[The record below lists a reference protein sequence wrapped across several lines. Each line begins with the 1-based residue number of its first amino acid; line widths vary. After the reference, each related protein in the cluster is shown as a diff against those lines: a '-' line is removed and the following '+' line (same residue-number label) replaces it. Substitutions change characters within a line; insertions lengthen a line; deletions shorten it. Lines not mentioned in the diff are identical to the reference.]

1 MLECTEVNRKS
12 QQHHFPCRR
21 DQAFV
26 FSNCVKICSRLQGF
40 RLNRGCRRHRRLIAT
55 ASSYLFSHLCFL
67 FRLRIYYALLSLVLF
82 LRYVRTYESC
92 MNLFGCMSALDV
104 VTNFVDVFVI
114 AVAVSGFVIVIFT
127 IFVSCNM

>member
-1 MLECTEVNRKS
+1 
-12 QQHHFPCRR
+12 
-21 DQAFV
+21 
-26 FSNCVKICSRLQGF
+26 
-40 RLNRGCRRHRRLIAT
+40 
-55 ASSYLFSHLCFL
+55 
-67 FRLRIYYALLSLVLF
+67 
-82 LRYVRTYESC
+82 